1 MQTSATWFAYISVAL
16 KTFQKHALARFYIHE
31 YNWWNLV
38 DVGDAYLELGEED
51 QEMVQRIGN
60 EVGKLMMVMKD
71 DYCARAF
78 RLLAFTGVGNLSM
91 LKTLLRYSAKGIH
104 KQSPKLTA
112 EVLQRPEAEAPR
124 RGLRARQ
131 SRWESLPV
139 GLPPGHAW
147 RCI

>member
-1 MQTSATWFAYISVAL
+1 MLEPETGRLNSDFMQTFALRLPRLPLAL
-16 KTFQKHALARFYIHE
+16 TTYRNLAHARFYIHE
-31 YNWWNLV
+31 YSWWNLV

-112 EVLQRPEAEAPR
+112 EVLQLPKAETPR
-124 RGLRARQ
+124 RILR
-131 SRWESLPV
+131 V
-139 GLPPGHAW
+139 
-147 RCI
+147 